1 MQAETSRNS
10 LAIRQANMQVPEVY
24 GDRLGK
30 TMCLKHQTVKG
41 RYGMRYDAISTIAYF
56 QYPGG
61 QSTVLQE
68 IARP

>member
-1 MQAETSRNS
+1 
-10 LAIRQANMQVPEVY
+10 MQVPEVY
-24 GDRLGK
+24 EDRLGK
-30 TMCLKHQTVKG
+30 AMCSKHQTVKG